1 MSTGPRRAEG
11 YEAGLTMSLESSN
24 ALFTLLIVDDDADVL
39 RSLKRYFR
47 SMPYRIL
54 TAAGGQQALDCLPRQ
69 RVDMMLL
76 DLKMLGKDGLEVLK
90 EAVAM
95 RPELKIIMLTG
106 HGGVR
111 EAVMA
116 IQNGA
121 QDFFEKSTCLAMLRK
136 KIDQAYRMWL
146 LDRENRSLRQELEG
160 RFRFEALV
168 GESPPMRLLKD
179 LVARVSPTRTSVL
192 IQGESGTGK
201 ELVARAIHWHSG
213 RRAEAFVPVDCAAIS
228 ESIIES
234 ELFGHA
240 KGAFTGAEQATPG
253 LIRSADK
260 GTLFLDEVGELP
272 LGLQAKFLR
281 FIQERAVRP
290 VGATSEFPVDVRIVA
305 ATHRN
310 LIEEMARGRFRQDL
324 YYRLSAVT
332 LQVPPLRERGD
343 DILLLARHFVAALSR
358 EGMPS
363 RTLSEEAERVL
374 CQHTWPGNV
383 RELENVIRSAM
394 AFARGRTLLPG
405 DLPVLTERSGAPPSM
420 RPPVGGRLA
429 DVEREAIAEALRQ
442 TRGNRRKAARLLG
455 ISEATLYR
463 RLKQY
468 DF

>member
-1 MSTGPRRAEG
+1 M
-11 YEAGLTMSLESSN
+11 
-24 ALFTLLIVDDDADVL
+24 D
-39 RSLKRYFR
+39 
-47 SMPYRIL
+47 
-54 TAAGGQQALDCLPRQ
+54 
-69 RVDMMLL
+69 
-76 DLKMLGKDGLEVLK
+76 
-90 EAVAM
+90 
-95 RPELKIIMLTG
+95 
-106 HGGVR
+106 
-111 EAVMA
+111 
-116 IQNGA
+116 
-121 QDFFEKSTCLAMLRK
+121 MLRK

-201 ELVARAIHWHSG
+201 ELVARAIHWHNG

-310 LIEEMARGRFRQDL
+310 LIEEMARGRFRPDL

-363 RTLSEEAERVL
+363 RTLSEEAERIL

-383 RELENVIRSAM
+383 RELENAIRSAM

-405 DLPVLTERSGAPPSM
+405 DLPALAEASAAPPSM
-420 RPPVGGRLA
+420 RPPVGGLLA
-429 DVEREAIAEALRQ
+429 DVERETIARALRQ
-442 TRGNRRKAARLLG
+442 TGGNRRKAARLLG

-463 RLKQY
+463 RLKRY